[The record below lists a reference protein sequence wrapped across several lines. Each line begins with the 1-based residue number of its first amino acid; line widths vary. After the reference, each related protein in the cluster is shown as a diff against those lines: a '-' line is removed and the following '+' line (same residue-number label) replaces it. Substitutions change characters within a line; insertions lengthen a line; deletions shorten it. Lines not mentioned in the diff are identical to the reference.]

1 MTSSQVVLN
10 LEDKLKTM
18 TEKKAAL
25 HRLEDYSRDQI
36 ATLLSR
42 TEDDLSLYMAQV
54 APVIEQV
61 REGGDAA
68 LVALAEKFDNA
79 DMTGKQLLATKAE
92 TDAAFDQLDPDLI
105 DALGYAADNIRRFH
119 EKQKPEQNW
128 SVEIRPGI
136 DVGERTFLFRKLL
149 YSPRRG
155 KRQFSVS
162 DPDDCNTSCCRGCT

>member
-10 LEDKLKTM
+10 FEDKLKTM

-79 DMTGKQLLATKAE
+79 DMTGKQILATKAE
-92 TDAAFDQLDPDLI
+92 TDAAFNQLDPDLI

-119 EKQKPEQNW
+119 EQQKPEQEW
-128 SVEIRPGI
+128 SVEIRPGLMSVNGPFPFKSCFI
-136 DVGERTFLFRKLL
+136 FAAWQ
-149 YSPRRG
+149 
-155 KRQFSVS
+155 RQLSVS
-162 DPDDCNTSCCRGCT
+162 DPHDSDTSCCRGCA